1 MSSLVFVPGW
11 GLGTSFWQPV
21 QNLLGGLIWKP
32 IFSQSIAMH
41 SLITTENKFIA
52 VGHSLGF
59 AWLLHYFPGCWKGLV
74 SVNGFTKFTR
84 TTEFPEGVAP
94 RVLQK
99 MIARFSQ
106 EPSQVYAEFFRRC
119 GNDNAS
125 LFPSGEIGE
134 LLGGLHALQE
144 WDERETLH
152 GQNIPVL
159 ALAGLHDPI
168 VTPELT
174 KKCFPNIQIQWQ
186 AGGHL
191 LPHTHSVW
199 CATQIQNFAERI

>member
-11 GLGTSFWQPV
+11 GLDTTFWQPV
-21 QNLLGGLIWKP
+21 QNLLGGLICKP
-32 IFSQSIAMH
+32 FFSHSIAIH
-41 SLITTENKFIA
+41 SLGHLENKSIA

-84 TTEFPEGVAP
+84 TTEFPEGIAP

-99 MIARFSQ
+99 MIAQFSQ
-106 EPSQVYAEFFRRC
+106 DPGQVYTEFLRRC
-119 GNDNAS
+119 GNDAS
-125 LFPSGEIGE
+125 FFPSGDLGE
-134 LLGGLHALQE
+134 LLRGLHALQE

-152 GQNIPVL
+152 AQNIPVL

-168 VTPELT
+168 VTPNLT
-174 KKCFPNIQIQWQ
+174 RKCFANIQIQWQ

-191 LPHTHSVW
+191 LPHTHSIW
-199 CATQIQNFAERI
+199 CATQIQSFAERI